1 MTTDFN
7 INCNYETRKLACVIR
22 IIYCIFNVI
31 IIVELLLL
39 NCIYLCELEVFLLY
53 CIIILYCIIYFNVL
67 FRALII
73 TIQQYVLTNFIFNI
87 CIKNN
92 IAVFKIEYL

>member
-1 MTTDFN
+1 MHH
-7 INCNYETRKLACVIR
+7 CR
-22 IIYCIFNVI
+22 
-31 IIVELLLL
+31 ELLLL
-39 NCIYLCELEVFLLY
+39 NCIYICELEVFLLY
-53 CIIILYCIIYFNVL
+53 CIIIIVLYNLFLMYL

-87 CIKNN
+87 CINNN